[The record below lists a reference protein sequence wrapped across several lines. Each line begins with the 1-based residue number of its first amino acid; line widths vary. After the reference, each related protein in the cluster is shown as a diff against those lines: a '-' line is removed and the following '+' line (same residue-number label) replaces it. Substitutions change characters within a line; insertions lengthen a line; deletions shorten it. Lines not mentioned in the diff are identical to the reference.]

1 MLTQLTVSNFA
12 TVESL
17 DLEPGSGLTVI
28 TGETGSG
35 KSVIIDALGLTLGER
50 ADSAQVRPGAER
62 AEVQARFDLGD
73 CPEARAWLAEQ
84 ELDDGNDCL
93 LRRTLRADGRS
104 RAWINGSPMP
114 LQSVRELGEHL
125 IAIHSQHEHQALLKK
140 DNQRALLDSYAGAG
154 ELTEQVRQAW
164 KHWQAARQEHQE
176 TLADA
181 REQNERQEL
190 LRFQLEEL
198 DALALGE
205 NELPELEA
213 EQKRLANAEGLIR
226 LCRQA
231 VDLLYD
237 RDDATVNDLLGQ
249 ISGWVQDAADQDTQL
264 GDTLNTLESARLQ
277 AEAAAEDLRHYLDRL
292 DLDPQRLQQ
301 VEDRLSEVYSLARKH
316 RVHPDELAAH
326 HQRLHQDAHKLEHF
340 DEHLKALEQAE
351 KQAEADY
358 RKSAEALSRKRRH
371 HARKL
376 TGGVLEHFQALGMKG
391 ARLEVELSSAR
402 PGPDG
407 LEQVEFLFTANPG
420 QPLRALAKVAS
431 GGELSRVSLAIQ
443 VICAQTLTVPCLV
456 FDEVDVGVGGGIAEI
471 VGHLLRELGRH
482 AQVLCITHQPQVAA
496 LGHRHWHVHK
506 IQGDNSTHTRIRE
519 LGEEQRVEEMARML
533 GGVEIT
539 DSTLNH
545 AREMLEKGQKVA

>member
-1 MLTQLTVSNFA
+1 MLSHLTVRNFA
-12 TVESL
+12 TVETL
-17 DLEPGSGLTVI
+17 ELEPDRGLTVI
-28 TGETGSG
+28 TGETGAG
-35 KSVIIDALGLTLGER
+35 KSVIIDALGLALGDR
-50 ADSAQVRPGAER
+50 ADSALVRPGTDR
-62 AEVQARFDLGD
+62 AEVQASFDLTD
-73 CPEARAWLAEQ
+73 CPEARAWLTEQ
-84 ELDDGNDCL
+84 ELDDGSDCL
-93 LRRTLRADGRS
+93 LRRTIRADGRS

-154 ELTEQVRQAW
+154 ELTEKVRLAW
-164 KHWQAARQEHQE
+164 KAWQRARRDHE
-176 TLADA
+176 TALAEA
-181 REQNERQEL
+181 REQTERQEL

-205 NELPELEA
+205 KELPELEA

-226 LCRQA
+226 LCRQST
-231 VDLLYD
+231 DLLYD
-237 RDDATVNDLLGQ
+237 QDEATVNDMLGRVT
-249 ISGWVQDAADQDTQL
+249 GWVREAAEQDGQL

-277 AEAAAEDLRHYLDRL
+277 VEAAAEDLRHYLDRL
-292 DLDPQRLQQ
+292 DLDPERLKQ
-301 VEDRLSEVYSLARKH
+301 VEDRVSDVYGLARKH
-316 RVHPDELAAH
+316 RVHPEELHAH
-326 HQRLHQDAHKLEHF
+326 HQRLHEDAHKLEHF
-340 DEHLKALEQAE
+340 DEHLKELEQAE
-351 KQAEADY
+351 QQAEADY
-358 RKSAEALSRKRRH
+358 RKVAESLSRKRRSH
-371 HARKL
+371 SQKLAR
-376 TGGVLEHFQALGMKG
+376 GVLEHFKALSMKG
-391 ARLEVELSSAR
+391 ARLEIELTGGQ

-420 QPLRALAKVAS
+420 QPLRPLAKVAS

-471 VGHLLRELGRH
+471 VGRLLRELGSH

-496 LGHRHWHVHK
+496 LGHEHWHVHK
-506 IQGDNSTHTRIRE
+506 IQGDDSTHTRIRALPE
-519 LGEEQRVEEMARML
+519 DRRVEEVARML

-539 DSTLNH
+539 ESTLNH